1 VRIPNFCVY
10 RWFDHKEA
18 NMAIV
23 TLTTDFGLADGYVG
37 AMKGVILNIA
47 PDATLVDISHEI
59 MPQDVRGGAF
69 VLKSASPYF
78 PPGAI
83 HVAVVDPGVGS
94 KRRALAVQT
103 ERAIF
108 IGPDNGVL
116 SWALERETVQAIIH
130 VDRPDYWL
138 GEVSHTFHGRDIFA
152 PVAAHLARG
161 VPIHHVGTPV
171 GDMLSLPLPHPSYDG
186 SGTLHSEVIYID
198 RFGNLITGIE
208 LDPTAVCGDSVSCR
222 VVNLPADAPDLCLT
236 SQARVEIAGRLIH
249 TIVRSYADVASG
261 NLLALVD
268 SSGHLEIA
276 VRNGNA
282 ATALKAHVG
291 APVRVI
297 LQ

>member
-1 VRIPNFCVY
+1 
-10 RWFDHKEA
+10 
-18 NMAIV
+18 MAIV

-37 AMKGVILNIA
+37 AMKGVILSIA
-47 PDATLVDISHEI
+47 PDVTLVDISHEI
-59 MPQDVRGGAF
+59 QPQDVRGGAF

-94 KRRALAVQT
+94 KRRVLAVQT

-108 IGPDNGVL
+108 VGPDNGVL
-116 SWALERETVQAIIH
+116 SWALERENVQAIIH
-130 VDRPDYWL
+130 IDRPEYWL
-138 GEVSHTFHGRDIFA
+138 GAVSHTFHGRDIFA

-161 VPIHHVGTPV
+161 VSINNLGSTAD
-171 GDMLSLPLPHPSYDG
+171 DMFSLPLPRPAYDE
-186 SGTLHSEVIYID
+186 SGVLHSEVIYVD
-198 RFGNLITGIE
+198 RFGNLVTGIE
-208 LDPTAVCGDSVSCR
+208 AEPSAAREDSVCCR
-222 VVNLPADAPDLCLT
+222 VVNLPPSAPQLCLT

-282 ATALKAHVG
+282 ATALKARVG

>member
-1 VRIPNFCVY
+1 
-10 RWFDHKEA
+10 
-18 NMAIV
+18 MAIV

-37 AMKGVILNIA
+37 AMKGVILSIA
-47 PDATLVDISHEI
+47 PDVTLVDISHEI

-69 VLKSASPYF
+69 VLKSASLYF

-94 KRRALAVQT
+94 KRRALAIQT
-103 ERAIF
+103 RRAIF
-108 IGPDNGVL
+108 VGPDNGVL
-116 SWALERETVQAIIH
+116 SWALEREHIQAIIN
-130 VDRPDYWL
+130 VDQPEYWL
-138 GEVSHTFHGRDIFA
+138 GAVSHTFHGRDIFA

-161 VPIHHVGTPV
+161 VPIHHLGTPV
-171 GDMLSLPLPHPSYDG
+171 DDMIFLPLPRPSYDE
-186 SGTLHSEVIYID
+186 SGILHSEVIYVD
-198 RFGNLITGIE
+198 RFGNLVTGIE
-208 LDPTAVCGDSVSCR
+208 VDPAAACEDSVCCR
-222 VVNLPADAPDLCLT
+222 IVNLPASAPALCLT
-236 SQARVEIAGRLIH
+236 SRARVEIAGRLIH

-261 NLLALVD
+261 NLLALID

-282 ATALKAHVG
+282 ATALKARVG